1 MREEGCLVGSRSCP
15 VFGTASSVPLIRTN
29 AHTLSARMSDLDTRA
44 VHDGEPAPRIEGAV
58 SLPIFQTATYT
69 HEDPDDPVRYVRYNN
84 SPNHEA
90 VHEKLASLEG
100 TDDALVTA
108 SGMAAISSA
117 LLALLD
123 GGDHLVAPRSLYGGT
138 LDLFDDLLPRF
149 DVDHTFLPESGPDAW
164 EAVLEP
170 STSVLYAESITNP
183 LLDVPDLES
192 MAEFADAHGLVS
204 VIDSTFASPV
214 NLRPA
219 ELGFDVVLH
228 SGTKYLAGHSDLAA
242 GVVAGPSALIDR
254 VGHTLKLLG
263 GMLDPHAC
271 FLLHRSL
278 KTLGVRVRQQNETAQ
293 AVAEALHVHDA
304 VDRVLYPGLPA
315 HPSHDRARDLLNG
328 NGGMVSFN
336 LAPAASVDAF
346 FDALT
351 LPIRAPSL
359 GGVETL
365 ITQPMHTSHKNVDPA
380 VREDMGITERFV
392 RLSVGLEGVEDL
404 LEDLSRA
411 LDAASS

>member
-1 MREEGCLVGSRSCP
+1 
-15 VFGTASSVPLIRTN
+15 
-29 AHTLSARMSDLDTRA
+29 MSTLDTRA
-44 VHDGEPAPRIEGAV
+44 VHDGEPDPRIEGAV
-58 SLPIFQTATYT
+58 SLPIFQTSTYT
-69 HEDPDDPVRYVRYNN
+69 RDGPDDAVRYVRYNN

-90 VHEKLASLEG
+90 LHDKLASLER

-123 GGDHLVAPRSLYGGT
+123 AGDHLVAPRALYGGT

-149 DVDHTFLPESGPDAW
+149 DVEHTFLPEGRPDVW
-164 EAVLEP
+164 EEALEP
-170 STSVLYAESITNP
+170 STKVLYAESIANP
-183 LLDVPDLES
+183 LLTVPDLEA
-192 MAEFADAHGLVS
+192 MVEFADAHGLVS

-242 GVVAGPSALIDR
+242 GVVAGPSALVDR

-293 AVAEALHVHDA
+293 AVAEALHTHDA
-304 VDRVLYPGLPA
+304 INRVLYPGLPS
-315 HPSHDRARDLLNG
+315 HPSHDHAQALLDG
-328 NGGMVSFN
+328 YGGMVSFN

-346 FDALT
+346 FDALS

-365 ITQPMHTSHKNVDPA
+365 ITQPIHTSHKNVDPD
-380 VREDMGITERFV
+380 VRADMGITERFV
-392 RLSVGLEGVEDL
+392 RLSVGLEGTDDL
-404 LEDLSRA
+404 VDDLTTA
-411 LDAASS
+411 LDKGLEN

>member
-1 MREEGCLVGSRSCP
+1 MP
-15 VFGTASSVPLIRTN
+15 
-29 AHTLSARMSDLDTRA
+29 DLDTRA
-44 VHDGEPAPRIEGAV
+44 IHDGEPDPRIEGAV

-69 HEDPDDPVRYVRYNN
+69 HDDPDDAVRYVRYNN

-90 VHEKLASLEG
+90 LHEKLASLEG
-100 TDDALVTA
+100 TDAALVTA

-117 LLALLD
+117 LLTLLD
-123 GGDHLVAPRSLYGGT
+123 AGDHLVAPRSLYGGT

-149 DVDHTFLPESGPDAW
+149 DVGHTFLPDGGPEAW
-164 EAVLEP
+164 EPALSP
-170 STSVLYAESITNP
+170 STSVLYAESIANP
-183 LLDVPDLES
+183 LLEVPDLEA

-219 ELGFDVVLH
+219 ELGFDVALH

-242 GVVAGPSALIDR
+242 GVVAGPSDLVGR
-254 VGHTLKLLG
+254 MGHTLKLLG

-278 KTLGVRVRQQNETAQ
+278 KTLGVRVRQQNAAAQ
-293 AVAEALHVHDA
+293 AVAEALAAHDA
-304 VDRVLYPGLPA
+304 VDRVLYPGLPS
-315 HPSHDRARDLLNG
+315 HPDHDRACRLLDG
-328 NGGMVSFN
+328 FGGMVSFA

-365 ITQPMHTSHKNVDPA
+365 ITQPIHTSHKNVDPD
-380 VREDMGITERFV
+380 VRKEMGITERFV
-392 RLSVGLEGVEDL
+392 RLSVGLEGTDDL
-404 LEDLSRA
+404 VKDLTTA
-411 LDAASS
+411 LDAALDA

>member
-1 MREEGCLVGSRSCP
+1 MP
-15 VFGTASSVPLIRTN
+15 
-29 AHTLSARMSDLDTRA
+29 DLDTRA
-44 VHDGEPAPRIEGAV
+44 IHDGEPDPRIEGAV

-69 HEDPDDPVRYVRYNN
+69 HADPDAPVRYVRYNN

-90 VHEKLASLEG
+90 LHEKLASLEG
-100 TDDALVTA
+100 TDDACVSA

-117 LLALLD
+117 LLTLLD
-123 GGDHLVAPRSLYGGT
+123 AGDHLVAPRALYGGT

-149 DVDHTFLPESGPDAW
+149 DVGHTFLPPGGPDAW
-164 EAVLEP
+164 ASALSP
-170 STSVLYAESITNP
+170 STEVLYAETITNP
-183 LLDVPDLES
+183 LLGVPDLEA
-192 MAEFADAHGLVS
+192 MADFAEAHGLVS

-242 GVVAGPSALIDR
+242 GVVAGPSDLLDQ
-254 VGHTLKLLG
+254 VGSTLKLLG

-278 KTLGVRVRQQNETAQ
+278 KTLGVRVRRQNETAQ
-293 AVAEALHVHDA
+293 AVAEALAAHDA

-315 HPSHDRARDLLNG
+315 HPDHDRARSLLDG
-328 NGGMVSFN
+328 YGGMVSFA
-336 LAPAASVDAF
+336 LAPAASVEAF
-346 FDALT
+346 FDGLS

-365 ITQPMHTSHKNVDPA
+365 VTQPIHTSHKNVDPA
-380 VREDMGITERFV
+380 VREEMGITERFV
-392 RLSVGLEGVEDL
+392 RLSVGLEGRDDL
-404 LEDLSRA
+404 VDDLTTA
-411 LDAASS
+411 LDESGTG

>member
-1 MREEGCLVGSRSCP
+1 MP
-15 VFGTASSVPLIRTN
+15 
-29 AHTLSARMSDLDTRA
+29 DLDTRA
-44 VHDGEPAPRIEGAV
+44 VHDGEPDPRIEGAV

-69 HEDPDDPVRYVRYNN
+69 HEDPDDAVRYVRYSN

-90 VHEKLASLEG
+90 LHDKLASLEN

-108 SGMAAISSA
+108 SGMAAISAA
-117 LLALLD
+117 LLTLLD
-123 GGDHLVAPRSLYGGT
+123 AGDHLVAPQSLYGGT

-149 DVDHTFLPESGPDAW
+149 DVGHTFLPDDDPGAW
-164 EAVLEP
+164 EEALEP
-170 STSVLYAESITNP
+170 STEVLYAESIANP
-183 LLDVPDLES
+183 LLEVPDLAA

-242 GVVAGPSALIDR
+242 GVVAGPSAHLDR
-254 VGHTLKLLG
+254 IGYTLKLLG

-278 KTLGVRVRQQNETAQ
+278 KTLGVRVRQQNETAR
-293 AVAEALHVHDA
+293 AVAEALHAHDA
-304 VDRVLYPGLPA
+304 IERVLYPGLPS
-315 HPSHDRARDLLNG
+315 HPSHDRARDLLDG
-328 NGGMVSFN
+328 YGGMVSFN
-336 LAPAASVDAF
+336 LAPTASVDAF
-346 FDALT
+346 FEALT

-365 ITQPMHTSHKNVDPA
+365 ITQPIHTSHKNVNAA
-380 VREDMGITERFV
+380 VREEMGITERFV
-392 RLSVGLEGVEDL
+392 RLSVGLEGRDDL
-404 LEDLSRA
+404 VSDLTTA
-411 LDAASS
+411 LDESLST

>member
-1 MREEGCLVGSRSCP
+1 MP
-15 VFGTASSVPLIRTN
+15 
-29 AHTLSARMSDLDTRA
+29 DLDTRA
-44 VHDGEPAPRIEGAV
+44 VHDGEPDPRIEGAV

-69 HEDPDDPVRYVRYNN
+69 HDDPDDPVRYVRYNN

-90 VHEKLASLEG
+90 LHDKLASLEG
-100 TDDALVTA
+100 TDEALVTA
-108 SGMAAISSA
+108 SGMAAISAA
-117 LLALLD
+117 LLTLLD
-123 GGDHLVAPRSLYGGT
+123 AGDHLVAPRALYGGT

-149 DVDHTFLPESGPDAW
+149 DVGHTFLPESGPDTW

-170 STSVLYAESITNP
+170 STEVLYAESIANP
-183 LLDVPDLES
+183 LLEVPDLAA

-219 ELGFDVVLH
+219 DLGFDVVLH

-242 GVVAGPSALIDR
+242 GVVAGPSDHLDR
-254 VGHTLKLLG
+254 IGYTLKLLG

-278 KTLGVRVRQQNETAQ
+278 KTLGVRVRRQNETAQ
-293 AVAEALHVHDA
+293 AVAEALHAHDA
-304 VDRVLYPGLPA
+304 VERVLYPGLPS
-315 HPSHDRARDLLNG
+315 HPSHDRAQDLLDG
-328 NGGMVSFN
+328 YGGMVSVN
-336 LAPAASVDAF
+336 LAPTASVDAF

-365 ITQPMHTSHKNVDPA
+365 ITQPIHTSHKNVDPA
-380 VREDMGITERFV
+380 VRQEMGITERFV
-392 RLSVGLEGVEDL
+392 RLSVGLEDPDDL
-404 LEDLSRA
+404 VTDLTTA
-411 LDAASS
+411 LDASLEH